1 MKFLLRRWLTIIA
14 LATQLSS
21 CVGDGLVDPP
31 AQPAPQTSAAPAP
44 APASAPVPA
53 LPEYRG
59 PATRSFYMGFT
70 PWPADLS
77 NEGVAL
83 AKEFAH
89 AHGDIVSVMFIGG
102 IPWQEALDGKP
113 FSKDVQENM
122 AYRPPPGKKLFLSI
136 SP

>member
-1 MKFLLRRWLTIIA
+1 MVA

-21 CVGDGLVDPP
+21 CVADGLVEPP
-31 AQPAPQTSAAPAP
+31 AQPAPQTSPAP
-44 APASAPVPA
+44 TPVPVPA

-122 AYRPPPGKKLFLSI
+122 A
-136 SP
+136 